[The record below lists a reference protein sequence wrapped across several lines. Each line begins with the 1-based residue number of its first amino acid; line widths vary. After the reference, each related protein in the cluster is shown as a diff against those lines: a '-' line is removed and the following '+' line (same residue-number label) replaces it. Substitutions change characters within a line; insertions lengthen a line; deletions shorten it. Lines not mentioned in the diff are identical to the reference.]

1 MAPDLSVLENRIGYV
16 AQDKRGLVLA
26 LTHPSFAHE
35 KQDRSVVSE
44 QGGAAQH
51 HSHQTTYLPDKKYS
65 PTVQIEDIIIPRND
79 SFHTLQHPIAHNQ
92 RLEFLGDAVLQL
104 AVSSYFY
111 RSYPEASEGEMTR
124 WRTEIVREETLV
136 RVAKSLDLGAFLFL
150 GRGELLSGGTDNP
163 SNLADAMEAVLGAI
177 YLDGGFQAAS
187 EVVLRLFEPYF
198 KQVLQDGL
206 SRDFKS
212 RVYEWAQSMSG
223 ISISFRV
230 LEETG
235 PEHDRRFTIGLFVND
250 ELQAQGEGHSKKDAE
265 QQASRNFMIHK
276 LETE

>member
-16 AQDKRGLVLA
+16 AQDKRMLVLA

-35 KQDRSVVSE
+35 KQDRSSIGE
-44 QGGAAQH
+44 PSGAAQH
-51 HSHQTTYLPDKKYS
+51 HGHQTTPRPDTKSS
-65 PTVQIEDIIIPRND
+65 PTVQSEDIFLPGDD
-79 SFHTLQHPIAHNQ
+79 SFHALQRPIAHNQ

-111 RSYPEASEGEMTR
+111 RLYPEASEGEMTR

-187 EVVLRLFEPYF
+187 DVVQRLFEPYF
-198 KQVLQDGL
+198 KQVFQGRL

-212 RVYEWAQSMSG
+212 RIYEWAQSMSG

-230 LEETG
+230 IKETG
-235 PEHDRRFTIGLFVND
+235 PEHDRLFTIGLFVND

-265 QQASRNFMIHK
+265 QQASRFFLIQK

>member
-1 MAPDLSVLENRIGYV
+1 MGPDLSVLENRIGYV

-35 KQDRSVVSE
+35 KQDRSASGE
-44 QGGAAQH
+44 PSGNARYRGQ
-51 HSHQTTYLPDKKYS
+51 QTASLPDVKS
-65 PTVQIEDIIIPRND
+65 FQSVQCEDVFLSQND
-79 SFHTLQHPIAHNQ
+79 SFSALQHQVAHNQ

-104 AVSSYFY
+104 AVSAYFY
-111 RSYPEASEGEMTR
+111 RLYPEASEGEMTR

-136 RVAKSLDLGAFLFL
+136 RVAKSLDLGAFLLL
-150 GRGELLSGGTDNP
+150 GRGESLSGGADNP

-187 EVVLRLFEPYF
+187 EVVRRLFEPYF
-198 KQVLQDGL
+198 KQVLEGGL

-212 RVYEWAQSMSG
+212 RVYEWAQSKSG
-223 ISISFRV
+223 ISITFSV

-235 PEHDRRFTIGLFVND
+235 PEHDRRFTIGLFVNG
-250 ELQAQGEGHSKKDAE
+250 ELQSQGEGHSKKDGE
-265 QQASRNFMIHK
+265 QQASRIFLIQK